1 MNNTIVEYRDITA
14 FHPGYYV
21 AEIIEDMGI
30 THAEFAA
37 RMGTT
42 SKTLSCLLNGQIS
55 LSNDLIRKLSTMLG
69 SSVDFWLNLQ
79 ALYEE
84 KLIQI
89 EQAKEYDDQARIASL
104 IDYSF
109 FVKVADLPKTSI
121 LADRVRN
128 LCKYLVIADLR
139 VLAKP
144 DFLANYR
151 SGINNSTISEKNVI
165 NARAW
170 LQTALNFSKLIET
183 APFNADRLRFYLPEI
198 RKMTLQEPE
207 NFIPRLQNIFAECGV
222 AFVLLPHLKNSG
234 INGVVK
240 WVSPNRVVLAM
251 NDRRAYADT
260 FWFSLF
266 HEIKHVLQQKTKTV
280 FLNAG
285 SKEMQ
290 EIDAK
295 LEMEADEFAQNY
307 LIPAKDFRRFSPT
320 KYTTDAQIIQF
331 AKSIGIHPGVVAG
344 RLQHDGIIAANRC
357 ASLKQKYKIILC

>member
-1 MNNTIVEYRDITA
+1 
-14 FHPGYYV
+14 
-21 AEIIEDMGI
+21 
-30 THAEFAA
+30 
-37 RMGTT
+37 
-42 SKTLSCLLNGQIS
+42 
-55 LSNDLIRKLSTMLG
+55 
-69 SSVDFWLNLQ
+69 
-79 ALYEE
+79 
-84 KLIQI
+84 
-89 EQAKEYDDQARIASL
+89 
-104 IDYSF
+104 
-109 FVKVADLPKTSI
+109 
-121 LADRVRN
+121 
-128 LCKYLVIADLR
+128 
-139 VLAKP
+139 
-144 DFLANYR
+144 
-151 SGINNSTISEKNVI
+151 
-165 NARAW
+165 
-170 LQTALNFSKLIET
+170 
-183 APFNADRLRFYLPEI
+183 
-198 RKMTLQEPE
+198 MTLQEPE
-207 NFIPRLQNIFAECGV
+207 DFIPRLQNIFAECGV